1 MNRKI
6 IFVLLVA
13 ILPFTVEAQLGGILN
28 KVKNKAKQRADNKI
42 DREID
47 KSLDEMEGKK
57 KAEMEKAVTETERM
71 NVKPALG

>member
-6 IFVLLVA
+6 IFALLIA
-13 ILPFTVEAQLGGILN
+13 ILPFAAEAQLGGLLN

-47 KSLDEMEGKK
+47 KSLDERDFHTFK
-57 KAEMEKAVTETERM
+57 TL
-71 NVKPALG
+71 VKLL